1 MSAAES
7 PLGTSPLPRLQL
19 ALAEAEA
26 VGLPASGGAL
36 MAPGGALATGGTRA
50 ASGARAVGGPL
61 TSGGAAA
68 REASAA
74 SVRIRGG
81 DVRRFRVAMI
91 AACPMPARRGTP
103 LRIERLTEALIARGH
118 HVEIITYH
126 VSDDAQT
133 LDFPVHRIFNKRVYW
148 RMPAGPNLRKLTV
161 YDPALALKVWRV
173 LGASRFDVIHAHHLE
188 GLLVALP
195 SRVRHGVPIVYDA
208 HTMLSSE
215 LPSYG
220 PGFTKRVVGA
230 VGRWF
235 DGVLPNSADH
245 VASVTEDI
253 KHRLTARHGMSPDRI
268 SVVTNG
274 VETECFRIEA
284 PPRVDGPTRLIYTGT
299 LAPYQ
304 DVDILLEA
312 FAVARRWHND
322 LRLCMAISSPFGPYE
337 ALASKL
343 GIRDAIEIIPDSFEA
358 LPRQLAESSLAVL
371 PRMHCDGIPQKLLN
385 YMAAGKGIVC
395 SEGSAKLLEHE
406 RTGLVVPN
414 GDVNAFAASIVR
426 LAADRDYASTLGA
439 AAREYVERNYSW
451 DQAAECL
458 ERIYAGLVPGEAVAR

>member
-1 MSAAES
+1 
-7 PLGTSPLPRLQL
+7 
-19 ALAEAEA
+19 
-26 VGLPASGGAL
+26 
-36 MAPGGALATGGTRA
+36 
-50 ASGARAVGGPL
+50 
-61 TSGGAAA
+61 
-68 REASAA
+68 
-74 SVRIRGG
+74 
-81 DVRRFRVAMI
+81 MI
-91 AACPMPARRGTP
+91 AACPMPSRRGTP

-118 HVEIITYH
+118 HVELITYH

-161 YDPALALKVWRV
+161 YDPALALKVWKV
-173 LGASRFDVIHAHHLE
+173 LGSSRFDVIHAHHLE

-195 SRVRHGVPIVYDA
+195 ARARHGVPVVYDA

-220 PGFTKRVVGA
+220 PGFTKRIVST

-235 DGVLPNSADH
+235 DGVIPNSADH
-245 VASVTEDI
+245 VASVTVDI
-253 KHRLTARHGMSPDRI
+253 KDRLTARHGLSPDRV

-274 VETECFRIEA
+274 VETECFRVEV
-284 PPRVDGPTRLIYTGT
+284 PPRPDDGVKRLIYTGT

-304 DVDILLEA
+304 DVDLLLEA
-312 FAVARRWHND
+312 FAVARRWRKD
-322 LRLCMAISSPFGPYE
+322 LRLQLAVSSPFAPYE
-337 ALASKL
+337 ALVTKL
-343 GIRDAIEIIPDSFEA
+343 GIRDAIEIIPDNFEE
-358 LPRQLAESSLAVL
+358 LPRQLAESTMAVL

-395 SEGSAKLLEHE
+395 SEGSAKVMEHE

-426 LAADRDYASTLGA
+426 LAADTDYANTLGA

-451 DQAAECL
+451 DQAAERL
-458 ERIYAGLVPGEAVAR
+458 ERIYSSLVSR